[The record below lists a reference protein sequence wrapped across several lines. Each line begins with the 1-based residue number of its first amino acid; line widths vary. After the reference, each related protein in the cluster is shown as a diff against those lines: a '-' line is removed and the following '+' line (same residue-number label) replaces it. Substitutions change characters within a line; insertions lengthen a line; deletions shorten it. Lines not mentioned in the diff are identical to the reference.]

1 MGIKR
6 KKVTKTTKKLITMK
20 GTRKLHSVAQFS
32 LIAPDIRKNVRE
44 EVVLSWVNIA
54 SDGLMLISKS

>member
-6 KKVTKTTKKLITMK
+6 RKVTKTTKKLITMK

-44 EVVLSWVNIA
+44 EVVLSWVNRFI
-54 SDGLMLISKS
+54 